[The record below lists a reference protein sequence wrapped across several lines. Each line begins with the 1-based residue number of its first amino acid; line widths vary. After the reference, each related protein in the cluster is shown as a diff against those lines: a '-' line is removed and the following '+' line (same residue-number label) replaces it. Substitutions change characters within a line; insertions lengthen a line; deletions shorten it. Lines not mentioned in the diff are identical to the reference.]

1 MKYSVTTKSSMCS
14 LFSTLREP
22 SVNRKDLQ
30 ALTLVGPTRKNPE
43 LTPTPPPPA
52 VLHLDNRLFICNL
65 MTLNYVAFCE
75 QPVKYR
81 LEINFCMR
89 SENTNKFCLT
99 L

>member
-43 LTPTPPPPA
+43 LTPPPSDTTP
-52 VLHLDNRLFICNL
+52 R
-65 MTLNYVAFCE
+65 
-75 QPVKYR
+75 QPTIY
-81 LEINFCMR
+81 L
-89 SENTNKFCLT
+89 
-99 L
+99 